1 MRNHAMLFFLATWM
15 IAGAAAEG
23 LLPVRSLDRA
33 TTILIDSTT
42 GNIAAVGAFSH
53 GDHEGGA
60 RRRAARRTR
69 ARGRDGPPSTALY
82 GCAVAAVRVAEDGGG
97 GGGVTVE
104 RNFTCDR
111 AAAAVTVV
119 DTFAP
124 AGTSVEWNT
133 TISAVRSLDETSSC
147 CFTVP
152 VVSTVDFGPA
162 ADAVFA
168 PLTSGCVANNGAH
181 ATPQIRGLCSGA
193 WRNPL
198 AAAPA
203 PPPNT
208 PSRFY
213 RLGSMPTM
221 PTAAAAVEPGAVGPF
236 ARPPTASRSRWPP

>member
-1 MRNHAMLFFLATWM
+1 MLFFLASWM

-42 GNIAAVGAFSH
+42 GNIAAVGTFSN
-53 GDHEGGA
+53 GDHH
-60 RRRAARRTR
+60 
-69 ARGRDGPPSTALY
+69 DGPPSTALY

-152 VVSTVDFGPA
+152 VVSTVDFPA